1 MSHLFTHH
9 STFLFDGGLPK
20 RKHAERTSRYE
31 TLLNN
36 YLSNS
41 IGKPS
46 KNITPPFVVLV
57 CQQAL
62 IDLSENPDF
71 SLRVVPGEADDY
83 CIEMARKD
91 RKAIIVSADG
101 DFLVHVGE
109 FGQVAPL
116 ERFPIDWNGTINFS
130 VYSNL
135 RMEMGIAQP
144 NGLVEVAALLREKP
158 DMSVANCITCVNRR
172 QTLDHIPIEKLREYE
187 SVYLTRETFAI
198 SEEIGTVLNAGGL
211 TGRVTEMLL
220 GNEQT
225 VWLPLLPVS
234 NPPRK
239 SAWGISR
246 PIRLAAYRELY
257 QKGFM
262 PSHTVTEM
270 DRRGHSIAD
279 EIVSI
284 EDGDAM
290 YVGDTREDVFL
301 VAMNTLLDTLSE
313 SDIKTLPCFVSMF
326 ISLGESETLPAVNT
340 MVPSSV
346 QHICY
351 QYQTLIYSSIVLL
364 QSQNPYSKTIP
375 EFASLWDGPAFQ
387 ASFSGPLIPE
397 GQTLWEKL
405 TATMRSTVQSLY
417 NPSNRTKQRKKRTSN
432 KVESTS
438 PAIHDG
444 TNRFSILEIH

>member
-1 MSHLFTHH
+1 M
-9 STFLFDGGLPK
+9 FDGGLPE

-41 IGKPS
+41 IRNPS

-62 IDLSENPDF
+62 LNLSENPGF

-91 RKAIIVSADG
+91 PNAIIVSADG

-116 ERFPIDWNGTINFS
+116 ERFPIAWNDTINFS

-135 RMEMGIAQP
+135 RKEMGITQP
-144 NGLVEVAALLREKP
+144 NGLVEVAALLREKSG
-158 DMSVANCITCVNRR
+158 MSVAQCIIWVNRR
-172 QTLDHIPIEKLREYE
+172 QTLDHIPVEKLQEYE
-187 SVYLTRETFAI
+187 SMYLTRETFAV
-198 SEEIGTVLNAGGL
+198 SEEIGTALNAGVL

-262 PSHTVTEM
+262 RSHTVTEM
-270 DRRGHSIAD
+270 DRRGQSIAK

-284 EDGDAM
+284 EDGDAV

-326 ISLGESETLPAVNT
+326 ISLGQSETLPAVNT
-340 MVPSSV
+340 MVPSSI
-346 QHICY
+346 QYICL
-351 QYQTLIYSSIVLL
+351 QYQTLIYSFIILL
-364 QSQNPYSKTIP
+364 QSQNPCSKTIP
-375 EFASLWDGPAFQ
+375 EFATLWDGPVFQ
-387 ASFSGPLIPE
+387 ASFSSPLISE
-397 GQTLWEKL
+397 GQRLWEKL
-405 TATMRSTVQSLY
+405 TATKGSTIQSLY
-417 NPSNRTKQRKKRTSN
+417 NPSNQTKRRKKRTSK
-432 KVESTS
+432 KVDSTS
-438 PAIHDG
+438 PAIHDR
-444 TNRFSILEIH
+444 TNRFSILESH